1 MDEKSATAIGEEGRT
16 RMERTLAPRRIEA
29 LRVQTWLNKLMQ
41 SNGRKRYLQLC
52 QLALCRGKRGSADR
66 VIGQGKAGWERKGIR
81 GTRAFGLVATASTK
95 TVADAGANVECAY
108 AILPYVGN
116 TFLLS
121 FDSMAT

>member
-95 TVADAGANVECAY
+95 TVADAGANVECDSTIRRQYISA
-108 AILPYVGN
+108 
-116 TFLLS
+116 LL
-121 FDSMAT
+121 